1 MSTDTASTSVTPGAR
16 SADGRLPFVVPLLAV
31 GTFLMSTSENI
42 VAGLLQEMS
51 ADLHVTVAQVG
62 LLITAFAIGMIVGA
76 PVMAVATL
84 RLPRRGTLIA
94 ALVVFALGHV
104 VAALSDAF
112 TVVVV
117 ARVVT
122 AVATGAFWSVASV
135 VATTA
140 AGPDRSSRALGVMMS
155 GVGIATVAGVPLG
168 ALAGQLIGW
177 RGSFW
182 ALAVL
187 ATVAAV
193 VIRRFAPAD
202 GDRAQQSA
210 AAEVRALLSRRILLL
225 VVATVLVTG
234 SYMGA
239 FAYISP
245 LLTDRTGL
253 PLWAVPIVLVCF
265 GVGALIGTNVA
276 GRRADRK
283 PLSTF
288 VGATVGVG
296 VVLALLLPLSAFA
309 VPTIVLVV
317 LLGVTGMA
325 VPPVA
330 TGLAVRYAASAPTL
344 AAAVAVAAFN
354 TGIAVASW
362 LASAALDGPLGATA
376 PEVIGVGLVV
386 LGLVPITLLARGVP
400 RQDVPRRGEPS

>member
-1 MSTDTASTSVTPGAR
+1 V
-16 SADGRLPFVVPLLAV
+16 SADTGTVRAAGTGTSNGRLPFVVPLLAV

-51 ADLHVTVAQVG
+51 ADLHVSVAQVG

-84 RLPRRGTLIA
+84 RLPRRATLIA

-104 VAALSDAF
+104 VAALSDSF
-112 TVVVV
+112 TVVIV
-117 ARVVT
+117 ARVIT
-122 AVATGAFWSVASV
+122 AVATGAFWSVAAV

-140 AGPDRSSRALGVMMS
+140 AGPARSSRALGVMMS
-155 GVGIATVAGVPLG
+155 GVGLATVAGVPLG

-187 ATVAAV
+187 AAAAAV

-202 GDRAQQSA
+202 GAREPQSA
-210 AAEVRALLSRRILLL
+210 AAEIRALLTGRVLLL
-225 VVATVLVTG
+225 VIATILVTG

-265 GVGALIGTNVA
+265 GIGALIGTNVA
-276 GRRADRK
+276 GRRADTK
-283 PLSTF
+283 PMSTF
-288 VGATVGVG
+288 IGAAVGVG
-296 VVLALLLPLSAFA
+296 IVLALLLPLSAFP
-309 VPTIVLVV
+309 VPTVVLVV
-317 LLGVTGMA
+317 LLGITGMA

-330 TGLAVRYAASAPTL
+330 TGLAVRFAPAAPTL

-354 TGIAVASW
+354 LGIALASW
-362 LASAALDGPLGATA
+362 VESEALDGPLGVTA
-376 PEVIGVGLVV
+376 PETIGVALVALGVIPLGV
-386 LGLVPITLLARGVP
+386 LAARKPV
-400 RQDVPRRGEPS
+400 Q

>member
-1 MSTDTASTSVTPGAR
+1 V
-16 SADGRLPFVVPLLAV
+16 SADTGTVRAAGTGTSSGRLPFVVPLLAV

-51 ADLHVTVAQVG
+51 ADLHVSVAQVG

-84 RLPRRGTLIA
+84 RLPRRATLIA
-94 ALVVFALGHV
+94 ALIVFALGHV
-104 VAALSDAF
+104 VAALSDSF
-112 TVVVV
+112 TVVIV
-117 ARVVT
+117 ARVIT
-122 AVATGAFWSVASV
+122 AVATGAFWSVAAV

-140 AGPDRSSRALGVMMS
+140 AGPARSSRALGVMMS
-155 GVGIATVAGVPLG
+155 GVGLATVAGVPLG

-187 ATVAAV
+187 AAAAAV

-202 GDRAQQSA
+202 GAREPQSA
-210 AAEVRALLSRRILLL
+210 AAEMGALLTGRILLL
-225 VVATVLVTG
+225 VIATILITG

-239 FAYISP
+239 FAYVSP

-253 PLWAVPIVLVCF
+253 PLWAVPIVLGCF
-265 GVGALIGTNVA
+265 GIGALIGTNVA
-276 GRRADRK
+276 GRRADAK
-283 PLSTF
+283 PMSTF
-288 VGATVGVG
+288 IGAAVGVG
-296 VVLALLLPLSAFA
+296 IVLALLLPLSAFP
-309 VPTIVLVV
+309 VPTLVLVA
-317 LLGVTGMA
+317 LLGITGMA

-330 TGLAVRYAASAPTL
+330 TGLAVRFAPAAPTL

-354 TGIAVASW
+354 LGIALASW
-362 LASAALDGPLGATA
+362 VESEALDGPLGVTA
-376 PEVIGVGLVV
+376 PETIGVALVV
-386 LGLVPITLLARGVP
+386 LGLIPLAVLAARKPV
-400 RQDVPRRGEPS
+400 Q

>member
-1 MSTDTASTSVTPGAR
+1 MSTHTASTPAGLATRPGA
-16 SADGRLPFVVPLLAV
+16 GKRLPFVVPLLAV

-51 ADLHVTVAQVG
+51 ADLDVTVAQVG
-62 LLITAFAIGMIVGA
+62 LLITAFAVGMIVGA

-84 RLPRRGTLIA
+84 RLPRRATLIA

-104 VAALSDAF
+104 VAALSTGF

-117 ARVVT
+117 ARVAT

-135 VATTA
+135 VATNA
-140 AGPDRSSRALGVMMS
+140 AGPARSSRALGVMMS
-155 GVGIATVAGVPLG
+155 GVGLATVAGVPLG
-168 ALAGQLIGW
+168 SLAGQLIGW

-182 ALAVL
+182 ALAAL
-187 ATVAAV
+187 AGVTAV
-193 VIRRFAPAD
+193 VIRRYAPAD
-202 GDRAQQSA
+202 GPREQQSA
-210 AAEVRALLSRRILLL
+210 TAEIRSLLTGRILLL
-225 VVATVLVTG
+225 VTATILITG

-239 FAYISP
+239 FAYVSP

-276 GRRADRK
+276 GRRADTR
-283 PLSTF
+283 PMSTF
-288 VGATVGVG
+288 IGAAAGVG
-296 VVLALLLPLSAFA
+296 VVLALLVPLSAFA
-309 VPTIVLVV
+309 VPTVVLVV

-330 TGLAVRYAASAPTL
+330 TGLAVRFAPSAPTL

-354 TGIAVASW
+354 LGIAIASW
-362 LASAALDGPLGATA
+362 VESVALDGPLGVTA
-376 PEVIGVGLVV
+376 PETIGVVLVA
-386 LGLVPITLLARGVP
+386 LGLVPLALLAVRT
-400 RQDVPRRGEPS
+400 RTSR

>member
-1 MSTDTASTSVTPGAR
+1 
-16 SADGRLPFVVPLLAV
+16 
-31 GTFLMSTSENI
+31 MSTSENI

-168 ALAGQLIGW
+168 ALTGQLIGW

-253 PLWAVPIVLVCF
+253 PLWAVPLVLVCF

-309 VPTIVLVV
+309 VPSIVLVV

-386 LGLVPITLLARGVP
+386 LGSVPIALLARGVP

>member
-1 MSTDTASTSVTPGAR
+1 MSTDTTPTDSTPATGTASTTG
-16 SADGRLPFVVPLLAV
+16 GRLPFVVPLLAV

-42 VAGLLQEMS
+42 VAGLLQEIS
-51 ADLHVTVAQVG
+51 ADLHVPVAQVG
-62 LLITAFAIGMIVGA
+62 LLVTAFAVGMIVGA

-104 VAALSDAF
+104 VAALSDSF
-112 TVVVV
+112 TVVVI
-117 ARVVT
+117 ARVIT

-140 AGPDRSSRALGVMMS
+140 AGPARSSRALGVMMS
-155 GVGIATVAGVPLG
+155 GVGLATVAGVPLG
-168 ALAGQLIGW
+168 SLAGQVIGW

-187 ATVAAV
+187 AAVAAV
-193 VIRRFAPAD
+193 VIRRYAPAD
-202 GDRAQQSA
+202 GPRAQQSA
-210 AAEVRALLSRRILLL
+210 MAEIRALLTGRILLL
-225 VVATVLVTG
+225 VIATILITG

-265 GVGALIGTNVA
+265 GIGALVGTNVA
-276 GRRADRK
+276 GRRADTR
-283 PLSTF
+283 PMSTF
-288 VGATVGVG
+288 IGAAVGVG

-309 VPTIVLVV
+309 VPTLVLVV
-317 LLGVTGMA
+317 ALGITGMA

-330 TGLAVRYAASAPTL
+330 TGLAVRFAASAPTL

-354 TGIAVASW
+354 LGIAVASGVE
-362 LASAALDGPLGATA
+362 SAALDGPLGVTA
-376 PEVIGVGLVV
+376 PETIGVGLVV
-386 LGLVPITLLARGVP
+386 LGLVPLTLLALRTRGA
-400 RQDVPRRGEPS
+400 D